1 MLSYNELKAKLV
13 ETTDIREYLRLL
25 NELKKYD
32 VAILLAVR
40 DTPGN
45 CMPDDVFE
53 AIHALG
59 FRSFSKELWRMY
71 IGVNVADRDITD
83 LLSDKAEEKLSLQ
96 TDING
101 TKVEIRSEAWRNGNV
116 AEIKINGQ
124 DYARNLR
131 GINIVVFSKD
141 EQQVIDSIGYDSHE
155 EKANFERNPWLGLTG
170 KHYDICLVGV
180 WYGANYGSTING
192 YAEYKILQN
201 FGKSVL
207 MMQKP
212 GAAKGDVELKPSNHN
227 VKFILKHYSPED
239 IAPLVRINELEKLN
253 EYVDGF
259 CVGSDQIWNYPV
271 SVHGIMY
278 LPFAHDDKYRISYST
293 SCGSSNDHVPAD
305 KVSEVKEQL
314 QKFNAISV
322 RESSSSK
329 VLKEKYGVSSE
340 VLIDPVFT
348 LDLQEYEKIIEES
361 QFDTTGSPYLLAYI
375 LDPTDEKIDFLLKSS
390 ELLNLH
396 LIIVADGFYGIL
408 KCSWEKYDK
417 GKINGNFIKGALVE
431 DFLKL
436 VHDASL
442 VITDSFHG
450 TAFSIIFERQFISIC
465 NSKRGKNRFY
475 DLLEKLDLTDRLID
489 GKLGNVNIEKLA
501 KSKIPYERVN
511 EIISREN
518 EQSRRWL
525 EYALN
530 PSKLKDKNIL
540 KANVQYCT
548 GCAACANICPTDAI
562 DMKPNYDGFYNPSVD
577 YDKGVNCGKC
587 TDVCPALKISGGG
600 TEKQ

>member
-71 IGVNVADRDITD
+71 IGVNVADREITD

-155 EKANFERNPWLGLTG
+155 EKNHFERNHWIRLEG

-180 WYGANYGSTING
+180 WYGVNYGSIVNG
-192 YAEYKILQN
+192 FAEYKILQS
-201 FGKSVL
+201 FGKKVL

-212 GAAKGDVELKPSNHN
+212 GAKETDGELKPAYHN
-227 VKFILKHYSPED
+227 MQFIQSHYDPDDISPFFSSED
-239 IAPLVRINELEKLN
+239 IDRFNN
-253 EYVDGF
+253 YVDGF
-259 CVGSDQIWNYPV
+259 CVGSDQIWNYDV
-271 SVHGIMY
+271 SFHGIMY
-278 LPFAHDDKYRISYST
+278 LPFAHEDKFRISYGT
-293 SCGSSNDHVPAD
+293 SCGSSNDHVPANQIP
-305 KVSEVKEQL
+305 EVKKQL
-314 QKFNAISV
+314 GQYNVISV
-322 RESSSSK
+322 RENSSAR

-348 LDLQEYEKIIEES
+348 MDLSEYEKIVGES
-361 QFDTTGSPYLLAYI
+361 NLDTTGDPYLAAYI
-375 LDPTDEKIDFLLKSS
+375 LDPSDEKIDFLFRASRV
-390 ELLNLH
+390 LNLR
-396 LIIVADGFYGIL
+396 LIIVPDGQFGTVKSVWDKFDINRIKENLL
-408 KCSWEKYDK
+408 KD
-417 GKINGNFIKGALVE
+417 APVE

-436 VHDASL
+436 VHDAAL

-450 TAFSIIFERQFISIC
+450 SAFSIIFNKQFLTIC
-465 NSKRGKNRFY
+465 NHKRGGNRFY
-475 DLLEKLDLTDRLID
+475 DLFEKFNLIDRLID
-489 GKLGNVNIEKLA
+489 RSLSSVNIEKMTN
-501 KSKIPYERVN
+501 SEIPYERIN
-511 EIISREN
+511 EIIAKEN
-518 EQSRRWL
+518 EKSRKWL
-525 EYALN
+525 EYALD

-548 GCAACANICPTDAI
+548 GCAACANVCPVDAI
-562 DMKPNYDGFYNPSVD
+562 EMKPNYDGFYNPAVD
-577 YDKGVNCGKC
+577 YDKCVNCGKC

-600 TEKQ
+600 TEKP